1 VKTLPWR
8 SAARLRHTGRAL
20 LLLGALSVMSAAA
33 QDAQPVCGSLENHY
47 GPYDYRTER
56 SARLRIV
63 ERFHFTPVV
72 EALIRGST
80 GSVGDDL
87 NYTLMTSPN
96 HHRALIAMTRL
107 AERAK
112 SQQAPNMAYSVN
124 CFFDRAVRFQPDD
137 TVVRELYAQ
146 YLGKIGRT
154 KEAIR
159 QLEVAEG
166 FVKENALSH
175 YNIGLIY
182 FELKEYERALAQ
194 AHIASRQGYT
204 RAELSEKLKSV
215 GKWQEPSTASA
226 DAPTPAASAMP

>member
-1 VKTLPWR
+1 MKTLQWR
-8 SAARLRHTGRAL
+8 SAVRIRHTGSAL
-20 LLLGALSVMSAAA
+20 LLLGALSATPAAA

-56 SARLRIV
+56 SAKLRIV

-112 SQQAPNMAYSVN
+112 SPRPPNMAYSVT

-154 KEAIR
+154 KEAIQ
-159 QLEVAEG
+159 QLEVANELA
-166 FVKENALSH
+166 KDNPLSH

-182 FELKEYERALAQ
+182 FELKEYDHALTQ
-194 AHIASRQGYT
+194 AHIASRQGYA
-204 RAELSEKLKSV
+204 RADLGQMLKSV
-215 GKWQEPSTASA
+215 GKWQEPLPTAETPA
-226 DAPTPAASAMP
+226 PAASAAR